1 MLSAQ
6 TNSAELPHLTIMSVQ
21 AAKIAELEAERESAR
36 RSALAELTA
45 CRDAGLQAVYELE
58 AQVSELA
65 AEKERLQAEV
75 VRQRASL
82 SKNRVRTKGIK
93 LWSAGCSVK
102 NVPDNMY
109 CNAST
114 NVSSCG

>member
-6 TNSAELPHLTIMSVQ
+6 TNSAELPLLTIMSVQ

-82 SKNRVRTKGIK
+82 SKNRVRTECIK
-93 LWSAGCSVK
+93 WWSAGCSGK
-102 NVPDNMY
+102 E
-109 CNAST
+109 ST
-114 NVSSCG
+114 G